1 MAIPIAVFLFLFLF
15 ASIAAFGYKHYL
27 KPTRIVQQ
35 LGGRAELPGFEFQI
49 PGAPEQPKR
58 LAQILGN
65 IGGIFPVSPQE
76 IEFTRKML
84 QSAGFR
90 KDFAVKAFYGVR
102 LLAIAGCVVL
112 AILLRD
118 QITDNPV
125 LRVVIV
131 AAGGAL
137 GFYGPGYGLEHL
149 IKRRRRRIR
158 IALPDVLD
166 LLVVCTEAGCAL
178 DLAILKVSD
187 ELGPVHPDI
196 CEELSLISL
205 EMLAGKARMEAMRN
219 FAARTGDAEVKKLV
233 AVLVQTDKF
242 GTSVSDALRTQS
254 DFLRTRRRQESE
266 EKAGKVGVKLVF
278 PIFFFCLPS
287 LFIVTAGPGILQLV
301 KNLFPM
307 MKQFHS

>member
-1 MAIPIAVFLFLFLF
+1 MAIPIAILLFAFLFVL
-15 ASIAAFGYKHYL
+15 IGIFGHRHYVR
-27 KPTRIVQQ
+27 PTRIVQQ
-35 LGGRAELPGFEFQI
+35 LGGRAEQRGYEFQI
-49 PGAPEQPKR
+49 PGASEQPKPVM
-58 LAQILGN
+58 QFLGT
-65 IGGIFPVSPQE
+65 IGRIFPVAPLE
-76 IEFTRKML
+76 IDFTRKML
-84 QSAGFR
+84 QSAGYR
-90 KDFAVKAFYGVR
+90 KDFSVAAFYGIR
-102 LLAIAGCVVL
+102 AISIVVCVVL

-118 QITDNPV
+118 NITENPV
-125 LRVVIV
+125 LRIVVIG
-131 AAGGAL
+131 AGGAL
-137 GFYGPGYGLEHL
+137 GFYGPGLGLEQL
-149 IKRRRRRIR
+149 IKRRRTRIR
-158 IALPDVLD
+158 KALPDVLD

-178 DLAILKVSD
+178 DLAILRVSE
-187 ELGPVHPDI
+187 ELVNVHPDI

-205 EMLAGKARMEAMRN
+205 EMLAGKARMEALRN
-219 FAARTGDAEVKKLV
+219 FATRTGDPEAKKLV

-307 MKQFHS
+307 MKEFH

>member
-15 ASIAAFGYKHYL
+15 CLIGIFGHKHYVR
-27 KPTRIVQQ
+27 PTRIVQQ
-35 LGGRAELPGFEFQI
+35 LGGRAEQQQGYDFQI
-49 PGAPEQPKR
+49 PGASEQPKPVTKF
-58 LAQILGN
+58 LGS
-65 IGGIFPVSPQE
+65 IGSLFPVSPME
-76 IEFTRKML
+76 IDFTRRML
-84 QSAGFR
+84 QSAGYR
-90 KDFAVKAFYGVR
+90 KDFSIAAFYGIR
-102 LLAIAGCVVL
+102 LISIAACIVL

-118 QITDNPV
+118 RMTDNPV
-125 LRVVIV
+125 LRIVFVV
-131 AAGGAL
+131 AGGGL
-137 GFYGPGYGLEHL
+137 GFYAPSLGLEQL
-149 IKRRRRRIR
+149 IKRRRLRIR
-158 IALPDVLD
+158 KALPDVLD

-178 DLAILKVSD
+178 DSAILKVSD
-187 ELGPVHPDI
+187 ELENVHPDI

-205 EMLAGKARMEAMRN
+205 EMLAGKARMEALRN
-219 FAARTGDAEVKKLV
+219 FATRTGDPEAKKLV

-287 LFIVTAGPGILQLV
+287 LFIVTAGPGILQLI

-307 MKQFHS
+307 MKEFH

>member
-1 MAIPIAVFLFLFLF
+1 VAIPIAALLFVILFLLIGLF
-15 ASIAAFGYKHYL
+15 GHRHYVR
-27 KPTRIVQQ
+27 PTRIVQQ
-35 LGGRAELPGFEFQI
+35 LGGRAEQAGYEFQI
-49 PGAPEQPKR
+49 PGASEQPK
-58 LAQILGN
+58 AVTKFLGSV
-65 IGGIFPVSPQE
+65 GRIFPVAPLE
-76 IEFTRKML
+76 IDFTRKML
-84 QSAGFR
+84 QSAGYR
-90 KDFAVKAFYGVR
+90 KDYSVAAFYGIR
-102 LLAIAGCVVL
+102 AISIVVCVLL

-118 QITDNPV
+118 RMSDNPV
-125 LRVVIV
+125 VRIV
-131 AAGGAL
+131 LIGVGGAL
-137 GFYGPGYGLEHL
+137 GFYGPGLGLERL
-149 IKRRRRRIR
+149 IKRRRTRIR
-158 IALPDVLD
+158 KALPDVLD

-187 ELGPVHPDI
+187 ELVNVHPDI

-205 EMLAGKARMEAMRN
+205 EMLAGKARMEALRN
-219 FAARTGDAEVKKLV
+219 FATRTGDPEAKKLV

-278 PIFFFCLPS
+278 PTFFFCLPS

-307 MKQFHS
+307 MKEFH

>member
-1 MAIPIAVFLFLFLF
+1 MIALSFAALLFLFLF
-15 ASIAAFGYKHYL
+15 ALIGIFGHRHYV
-27 KPTRIVQQ
+27 KPTGIVEQ
-35 LGGRAELPGFEFQI
+35 LGGRAEKPGYDF
-49 PGAPEQPKR
+49 
-58 LAQILGN
+58 QILGGTEQPRP
-65 IGGIFPVSPQE
+65 IARLLGSVGRILPVSPRE
-76 IEFTRKML
+76 IEYTRKML
-84 QSAGFR
+84 YSAGYR
-90 KDFAVKAFYGVR
+90 KDFSVPAFYGLR
-102 LLAIAGCVVL
+102 LLAIACCVIMAFL
-112 AILLRD
+112 FRD
-118 QITDNPV
+118 GITDNPI
-125 LRVVIV
+125 LRMVVV
-131 AAGGAL
+131 GVGGAL
-137 GFYGPGYGLEHL
+137 GFYGPGFGLEHL

-178 DLAILKVSD
+178 DLAILKVGE

-205 EMLAGKARMEAMRN
+205 EMLAGKARMEALRN
-219 FAARTGDAEVKKLV
+219 FAARTGDPEAKKLV

-307 MKQFHS
+307 MKEFH

>member
-1 MAIPIAVFLFLFLF
+1 MAIPLAVLLFLFLF
-15 ASIAAFGYKHYL
+15 ALIGVFGHKHYVR
-27 KPTRIVQQ
+27 PTRIVQQ
-35 LGGRAELPGFEFQI
+35 LGGRAEQRGYGIQI
-49 PGAPEQPKR
+49 PGAAEQPKPVTR
-58 LAQILGN
+58 LLGS
-65 IGGIFPVSPQE
+65 IGSFFPVSPPE
-76 IEFTRKML
+76 IEFTRRML

-90 KDFAVKAFYGVR
+90 KDFSVPAFYGIRAVS
-102 LLAIAGCVVL
+102 IVVCVIL

-118 QITDNPV
+118 KITDNPV
-125 LRVVIV
+125 LRIVSV

-137 GFYGPGYGLEHL
+137 GFYGPGLGLDHL
-149 IKRRRRRIR
+149 IKRRRTRIR
-158 IALPDVLD
+158 KALPDVLD

-178 DLAILKVSD
+178 DLAILKVSE
-187 ELGPVHPDI
+187 ELVAVHPDI

-205 EMLAGKARMEAMRN
+205 EMLAGKARMEALRN
-219 FAARTGDAEVKKLV
+219 FATRTGDPEAKKLV

-287 LFIVTAGPGILQLV
+287 LFIVTAGPGILQLI

-307 MKQFHS
+307 MKEFH

>member
-1 MAIPIAVFLFLFLF
+1 MAIPIAILLFVILF
-15 ASIAAFGYKHYL
+15 ALIGIFGHKHYVR
-27 KPTRIVQQ
+27 PTRIIQQ
-35 LGGRAELPGFEFQI
+35 LGGRAEQAGYQFQI
-49 PGAPEQPKR
+49 PGASEQPK
-58 LAQILGN
+58 AVTKFLGS
-65 IGGIFPVSPQE
+65 IGRIFPVSPLE
-76 IEFTRKML
+76 IDFTRKML
-84 QSAGFR
+84 HSAGYR
-90 KDFAVKAFYGVR
+90 KDYSVAAFYGIR
-102 LLAIAGCVVL
+102 AISIVVCVLL

-118 QITDNPV
+118 RMSDNPV
-125 LRVVIV
+125 LRMVFIG
-131 AAGGAL
+131 AGGAL
-137 GFYGPGYGLEHL
+137 GFYGPGLGLEQL
-149 IKRRRRRIR
+149 IKRRRTRIR
-158 IALPDVLD
+158 KALPDVLD

-187 ELGPVHPDI
+187 ELVNVHPDI

-205 EMLAGKARMEAMRN
+205 EMLAGKARMEALRN
-219 FAARTGDAEVKKLV
+219 FATRTGDPEAKKLV

-307 MKQFHS
+307 MKEFR

>member
-1 MAIPIAVFLFLFLF
+1 MAIPIAAFLFLFLF
-15 ASIAAFGYKHYL
+15 ALIGIFGHKHYVR
-27 KPTRIVQQ
+27 PTRIVQQ
-35 LGGRAELPGFEFQI
+35 LGGRAEQPGYDFQI
-49 PGAPEQPKR
+49 PGAAEQAKPVTR
-58 LAQILGN
+58 FLGS
-65 IGGIFPVSPQE
+65 IGSFFPVSPME
-76 IEFTRKML
+76 IDFTRRL
-84 QSAGFR
+84 LHSAGYR
-90 KDFAVKAFYGVR
+90 KDFSVPAFYGIRALSIAVCVI
-102 LLAIAGCVVL
+102 LAV
-112 AILLRD
+112 LLRD

-125 LRVVIV
+125 LRIVVV
-131 AAGGAL
+131 GAGGAL
-137 GFYGPGYGLEHL
+137 GYYGPGIGLEQL
-149 IKRRRRRIR
+149 IKRRRLRIR
-158 IALPDVLD
+158 KALPDVLD

-178 DLAILKVSD
+178 DSAILKVGD
-187 ELGPVHPDI
+187 ELENVHPDI

-205 EMLAGKARMEAMRN
+205 EMLAGKARMEALRN
-219 FAARTGDAEVKKLV
+219 FATRTGDPEAKKLV

-307 MKQFHS
+307 MKQFH

>member
-1 MAIPIAVFLFLFLF
+1 MALPIAALLFAFLF
-15 ASIAAFGYKHYL
+15 ALIGIFGQRYYVR
-27 KPTRIVQQ
+27 PTRIVRQ
-35 LGGRAELPGFEFQI
+35 LRGRAEQPGYDFQI
-49 PGAPEQPKR
+49 PGASEQPKPVTR
-58 LAQILGN
+58 FLGS
-65 IGGIFPVSPQE
+65 IGGLFPVSPLE
-76 IEFTRKML
+76 IDFTRRML
-84 QSAGFR
+84 QSAGYR
-90 KDFAVKAFYGVR
+90 KDFSVAAFYGIRAV
-102 LLAIAGCVVL
+102 AIVVCIVL

-118 QITDNPV
+118 KITDNPV
-125 LRVVIV
+125 LRIV
-131 AAGGAL
+131 LIGSGGAF
-137 GFYGPGYGLEHL
+137 GFYGPGFGLEQL
-149 IKRRRRRIR
+149 IKRRRTRIR
-158 IALPDVLD
+158 KALPDVLD

-178 DLAILKVSD
+178 DLAILKVSE
-187 ELGPVHPDI
+187 ELVNVHPDI

-205 EMLAGKARMEAMRN
+205 EMLAGKARMEALRN
-219 FAARTGDAEVKKLV
+219 FATRTGDPEAKKLV

-307 MKQFHS
+307 MKQFH

>member
-1 MAIPIAVFLFLFLF
+1 MAIPIAALLFVILFLLIGLF
-15 ASIAAFGYKHYL
+15 GHRHYVR
-27 KPTRIVQQ
+27 PTRIVQQ
-35 LGGRAELPGFEFQI
+35 LGGRAEQAGYEFQI
-49 PGAPEQPKR
+49 PGASEQPK
-58 LAQILGN
+58 AVTKFLGSV
-65 IGGIFPVSPQE
+65 GRIFPVAPLE
-76 IEFTRKML
+76 IDFTRKML
-84 QSAGFR
+84 QSAGYR
-90 KDFAVKAFYGVR
+90 KDYSVAAFYGIR
-102 LLAIAGCVVL
+102 AISIVVCVLL

-118 QITDNPV
+118 RMSDNPV
-125 LRVVIV
+125 VRIV
-131 AAGGAL
+131 LIGGGGAL
-137 GFYGPGYGLEHL
+137 GFYGPGLGLERL
-149 IKRRRRRIR
+149 IKRRRTRIR
-158 IALPDVLD
+158 KALPDVLD

-187 ELGPVHPDI
+187 ELVNVHPDI

-205 EMLAGKARMEAMRN
+205 EMLAGKARMEALRN
-219 FAARTGDAEVKKLV
+219 FATRTGDPEAKKLV

-307 MKQFHS
+307 MKEFH